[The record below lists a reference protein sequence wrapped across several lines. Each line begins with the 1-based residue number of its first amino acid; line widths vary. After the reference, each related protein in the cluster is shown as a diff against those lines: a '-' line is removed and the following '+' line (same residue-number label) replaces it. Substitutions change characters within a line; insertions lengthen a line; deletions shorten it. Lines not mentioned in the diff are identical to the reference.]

1 MPAAHAS
8 LFVLLL
14 FPTGCLESLET
25 RHEVIVNFGKDA
37 VLNCKFMQQL
47 EVIQVTWNKEV
58 AKTKQHVGSSNK
70 RHGPVINSPFKG
82 KVEFSDPG
90 LHNNSIVIRN
100 VTWKDE
106 CCYNCLFI
114 IYPYEDISEKHCIKV
129 HELYEPSLLT
139 TQTNNTNGTSFV
151 SCSATG
157 RPAPTVTWEIP
168 EHLPLLNSSTIHVP
182 HPNGTI
188 TVTSTGRMKVA
199 QDTLVRCVAS
209 QSPGGASKEASMLIA
224 ATDQAFVL
232 SDHVD
237 EVTER
242 SRLVIISM
250 CAWFI
255 LVVLVIP
262 VLVILRKNRKSSN
275 ISKTVENMRTPEKV
289 SLREQTQSPS
299 STGNC
304 KIEKSANIS
313 NIDENMC
320 TTEEGTPRTQTITS
334 PHGITLTKRMLPHKT
349 QSTSSTGYCKRELF
363 SE

>member
-304 KIEKSANIS
+304 KIE
-313 NIDENMC
+313 
-320 TTEEGTPRTQTITS
+320 
-334 PHGITLTKRMLPHKT
+334 
-349 QSTSSTGYCKRELF
+349 LF